1 MEENQKGKQTMMYLL
16 YDNECPF
23 CCNIVKKISGLI
35 DNPDLTYHNIK
46 STVGQKIVKQYSLE
60 NVKSVIYIDNEM
72 ILLKSN
78 AILHLCKQMSFPYNL
93 FYILNILPESL
104 LNIGYNFIAKN
115 RMKIKL

>member
-1 MEENQKGKQTMMYLL
+1 MKYLL

-35 DNPDLTYHNIK
+35 DNPDLSYHYIK
-46 STVGQKIVKQYSLE
+46 SITGQKIIKKYSLE
-60 NVKSVIYIDNEM
+60 HIKSVIYFDNGM

-104 LNIGYNFIAKN
+104 LNLGYNFIAKN
-115 RMKIKL
+115 RMKIKI